1 MCDCQDD
8 VNITSIPV
16 GPQGPQGPTG
26 PQGPAGPSAVLGGT
40 SLSNVTVGTGTIG
53 FVMQEPNLGFTPGQR
68 VSATSADLTKTM
80 SGVVTS
86 YTLNDLVMTV
96 DYTKGAGANADWT
109 LAVTGEVGL
118 TGAAGAAGAA
128 GATGATGADAFTTID
143 TGSTPLGAG
152 LYQLDLVNSSFAIVD
167 MILFVKDAG
176 YYKVTITGGLPAN
189 NIVVLDLGYA
199 GNVPAN
205 LVAGKAVTPAG
216 IQGANGTNG
225 TDGFNYETTDGNNI
239 PAEATG
245 SYQFLMRNV
254 DDTGY
259 TFVTLADLKVLLASI
274 P

>member
-16 GPQGPQGPTG
+16 GPTGPQG
-26 PQGPAGPSAVLGGT
+26 PQGPAGSTPTLGGT
-40 SLSNVTVGTGTIG
+40 SLSNITVGTGSVG
-53 FVMQEPNLGFTPGQR
+53 FVLEESGLGFLPGQR
-68 VSATSADLTKTM
+68 VSAVSADLTKIM

-86 YTLNDLVMTV
+86 YALTDLVVNV
-96 DYTKGAGANADWT
+96 DYTIGAGANADWT
-109 LAVTGEVGL
+109 IAVTGEVGL
-118 TGAAGAAGAA
+118 TGATGATGPAGPT
-128 GATGATGADAFTTID
+128 GATGATGANAFTTID
-143 TGSTPLGAG
+143 SGSTPLGAG
-152 LYQLDLVNSSFAIVD
+152 LYQIDLVNSSFAIVD
-167 MILFVKDAG
+167 MVLFVEDAG

-199 GNVPAN
+199 GNSPAD
-205 LVAGKAVTPAG
+205 LITGKAVTPAG

-225 TDGFNYETTDGNNI
+225 TNGFNYETTDGNNI

-259 TFVTLADLKVLLASI
+259 TFITLADLKVLLNSI